1 MSTLDLLD
9 DSFPHGTPNGYRRG
23 CRTAACPAL
32 IPCRTVH
39 TRYVGDFSFARL
51 FDAGTPLAEILE
63 RDAAARDEA
72 RQSDKIAAREERD
85 AAAAAAR
92 PRRAKPTSTSRTKR
106 AASPKPARPTHP
118 ASDSHP
124 RPSTPA
130 APRNRTHAGYQW
142 VDKARDAAAQLPMD
156 LVGAFT
162 QAVDRYE
169 ADLDRH
175 VDELAQWGDD
185 QRDLRDRLRA
195 ATETRRTATIAAG
208 TGLSVGGVIERAL
221 HNATLQHQAATDA
234 LAAHARPTPP
244 AKPRMPRPRMPR
256 PRGET
261 PRRAPQPRQLQPHGT
276 NACRARGCDRPE
288 CIEAGREYHRQWM
301 ANRKA
306 QAIPLE
312 HHGTAYGYQL
322 GCKDR
327 DHCPAET
334 SCADASLA
342 EERRRRREAGI
353 APQAPRVP
361 AEPVR
366 QHVRQLMA
374 SGMTVIEIADSAQAS
389 KSGVKILLYGR
400 SGARKGELPREIE
413 AEKAQRLLALQL
425 ATAAPELARSA

>member
-72 RQSDKIAAREERD
+72 RQSDKIAARKERH
-85 AAAAAAR
+85 AAAMAAR
-92 PRRAKPTSTSRTKR
+92 PRRAKPTPTPTPRAKR
-106 AASPKPARPTHP
+106 AAAPKPARQPQP
-118 ASDSHP
+118 ASDERL

-130 APRNRTHAGYQW
+130 APRTRTHASYQW
-142 VDKARDAAAQLPMD
+142 IDRARAAAGQLPQD

-175 VDELAQWGDD
+175 VDELAQWRDE

-195 ATETRRTATIAAG
+195 ATETLKTATIAAG

-221 HNATLQHQAATDA
+221 HNATVQHQAATDA

-244 AKPRMPRPRMPR
+244 AKPRMPRPRRKPRDAHRSRGSCSPMGPMPAGRAAATGPSASKRDASITASGWRTGRRRPSRSSTTARPTATSSAARTATTARPKPRARMPR
-256 PRGET
+256 WP
-261 PRRAPQPRQLQPHGT
+261 
-276 NACRARGCDRPE
+276 
-288 CIEAGREYHRQWM
+288 
-301 ANRKA
+301 
-306 QAIPLE
+306 
-312 HHGTAYGYQL
+312 
-322 GCKDR
+322 
-327 DHCPAET
+327 
-334 SCADASLA
+334 
-342 EERRRRREAGI
+342 
-353 APQAPRVP
+353 
-361 AEPVR
+361 
-366 QHVRQLMA
+366 
-374 SGMTVIEIADSAQAS
+374 
-389 KSGVKILLYGR
+389 KSGAAGVKPA
-400 SGARKGELPREIE
+400 SPRKLRAYP
-413 AEKAQRLLALQL
+413 
-425 ATAAPELARSA
+425 PSPSANTSASSWPPA

>member
-9 DSFPHGTPNGYRRG
+9 DRFPHGTPDGYRHG

-39 TRYVGDFSFARL
+39 TRYVGDYSFAKL
-51 FDAGTPLAEILE
+51 IDAGTPLAEILE
-63 RDAAARDEA
+63 RDEAARAES
-72 RQSDKIAAREERD
+72 RQRDKIAAREERR
-85 AAAAAAR
+85 AAVEATR
-92 PRRAKPTSTSRTKR
+92 PRRPKPTPK
-106 AASPKPARPTHP
+106 PKPARASAPKPPRMPKAAPAPAPT
-118 ASDSHP
+118 ARP
-124 RPSTPA
+124 RPSTPR
-130 APRNRTHAGYQW
+130 PRTHPGYQW
-142 VDKARDAAAQLPMD
+142 LDKARSDAEKLPAE
-156 LVGAFT
+156 LASAFSE
-162 QAVDRYE
+162 ALDGYE

-175 VDELAQWGDD
+175 VDELEQWRKDH
-185 QRDLRDRLRA
+185 RELRGQLRA
-195 ATETRRTATIAAG
+195 ATETLKTATIAAG

-221 HNATLQHQAATDA
+221 QEATLRHQSAVDA
-234 LAAHARPTPP
+234 LADHDRPSPPARP
-244 AKPRMPRPRMPR
+244 R
-256 PRGET
+256 T
-261 PRRAPQPRQLQPHGT
+261 PRLRTARAARTSQPRQLQPHGT

-306 QAIPLE
+306 QSIPLE

-327 DHCPAET
+327 DRCPAEI

-361 AEPVR
+361 AEPIR

-374 SGMTVIEIADSAQAS
+374 SGMTVLEIADQAQVS
-389 KSGVKILLYGR
+389 KTGVKILLYGR

-413 AEKAQRLLALQL
+413 AEKARRLLALQPT
-425 ATAAPELARSA
+425 TAATKFARSA

>member
-39 TRYVGDFSFARL
+39 TRYVGDFSFAKL
-51 FDAGTPLAEILE
+51 IDAGVPLAEIRE
-63 RDAAARDEA
+63 RDAAAIAES
-72 RQSDKIAAREERD
+72 RQRDKIAAREERR
-85 AAAAAAR
+85 AAAEPTR
-92 PRRAKPTSTSRTKR
+92 PQRTKP
-106 AASPKPARPTHP
+106 APKPKAKAKAVTAPKAAPAPAERARRSTPRARTHP
-118 ASDSHP
+118 
-124 RPSTPA
+124 
-130 APRNRTHAGYQW
+130 GYHW
-142 VDKARDAAAQLPMD
+142 LDKARGDAERLPAELASTFSEAID
-156 LVGAFT
+156 S
-162 QAVDRYE
+162 YE
-169 ADLDRH
+169 AELDRH
-175 VDELAQWGDD
+175 VDELAQWRSDHRG
-185 QRDLRDRLRA
+185 LRAQLRA
-195 ATETRRTATIAAG
+195 AAETLKTATIAAG
-208 TGLSVGGVIERAL
+208 TGLSVGGAIEGAL
-221 HNATLQHQAATDA
+221 QAATLQHHAAADA
-234 LAAHARPTPP
+234 LAGHARPTPP
-244 AKPRMPRPRMPR
+244 ARPRMPR
-256 PRGET
+256 PRAVRAT
-261 PRRAPQPRQLQPHGT
+261 RAPQPRQLQPHGT

-306 QAIPLE
+306 QSIPLE

-327 DHCPAET
+327 DQCPAEI

-361 AEPVR
+361 ADPIR

-374 SGMTVIEIADSAQAS
+374 SGMTVLEIADLAQAS

-400 SGARKGELPREIE
+400 SGDRKGELPREIE
-413 AEKAQRLLALQL
+413 AEKAERILALRPITEAPQL
-425 ATAAPELARSA
+425 ARTA

>member
-72 RQSDKIAAREERD
+72 RQSDKMAAREEHD
-85 AAAAAAR
+85 AAADAAR
-92 PRRAKPTSTSRTKR
+92 PRRAKPTSTSRAKR
-106 AASPKPARPTHP
+106 AASPKPTRQPQP
-118 ASDSHP
+118 ASDERP

-130 APRNRTHAGYQW
+130 APRTRTHAGYQW
-142 VDKARDAAAQLPMD
+142 IHKARAAAGQLPQD
-156 LVGAFT
+156 LAGAFT
-162 QAVDRYE
+162 QAIDRYE
-169 ADLDRH
+169 AELGRH
-175 VDELAQWGDD
+175 VDELAQWRDE

-195 ATETRRTATIAAG
+195 ATETLKTATIAAG
-208 TGLSVGGVIERAL
+208 SGLSVGGVIERAL
-221 HNATLQHQAATDA
+221 HNATVQHQSATDA
-234 LAAHARPTPP
+234 LAAHARPAPP
-244 AKPRMPRPRMPR
+244 AKPRMPR

-261 PRRAPQPRQLQPHGT
+261 PRRTPQPRQLQPHGT

-366 QHVRQLMA
+366 QHVRQLMS

-413 AEKAQRLLALQL
+413 AEKAQRLLALQP